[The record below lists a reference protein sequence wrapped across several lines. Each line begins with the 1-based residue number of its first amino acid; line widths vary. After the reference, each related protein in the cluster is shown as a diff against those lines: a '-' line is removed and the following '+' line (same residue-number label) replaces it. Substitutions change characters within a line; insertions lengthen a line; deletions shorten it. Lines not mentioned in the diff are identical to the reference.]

1 MEEKVLEEVGKN
13 LIGEYGWL
21 VVAGFVA
28 LLLKNT
34 VGNMVAGA
42 MFMFGNDFN
51 VDDIVYI
58 GGKTKSRITRIS
70 LQKTTFHI
78 IDTDRKL
85 INLKFKKG
93 CAEKIPVANKSF
105 TKVIAIN
112 SLHHW
117 QDYKKGLIE
126 VGRIL
131 CPGGSFFISNDIV
144 DGDTCGHGDGPL
156 EKPEHIISI
165 IQKTGF
171 IDISLEKYYNEETGI
186 YLIGSKKP

>member
-1 MEEKVLEEVGKN
+1 MEDKVLEEVGKN
-13 LIGEYGWL
+13 LIGDYGWL
-21 VVAGFVA
+21 VVAGFAA

-85 INLKFKKG
+85 IIPNTSLYGLKYSPPYNDFISFVLKSNIIKFRLSLSTIW
-93 CAEKIPVANKSF
+93 KSSFKSF
-105 TKVIAIN
+105 
-112 SLHHW
+112 
-117 QDYKKGLIE
+117 LIE
-126 VGRIL
+126 
-131 CPGGSFFISNDIV
+131 F
-144 DGDTCGHGDGPL
+144 
-156 EKPEHIISI
+156 
-165 IQKTGF
+165 
-171 IDISLEKYYNEETGI
+171 
-186 YLIGSKKP
+186 

>member
-34 VGNMVAGA
+34 VGNKVAGA

-85 INLKFKKG
+85 IIPNTSLYGLKCEKVLPQNGSPKKDLG
-93 CAEKIPVANKSF
+93 YEAWKKEISGMVTHKKERCCHPKSKSGYTKGDLYKDPSGKKI
-105 TKVIAIN
+105 
-112 SLHHW
+112 L
-117 QDYKKGLIE
+117 KG
-126 VGRIL
+126 
-131 CPGGSFFISNDIV
+131 
-144 DGDTCGHGDGPL
+144 
-156 EKPEHIISI
+156 
-165 IQKTGF
+165 
-171 IDISLEKYYNEETGI
+171 
-186 YLIGSKKP
+186 